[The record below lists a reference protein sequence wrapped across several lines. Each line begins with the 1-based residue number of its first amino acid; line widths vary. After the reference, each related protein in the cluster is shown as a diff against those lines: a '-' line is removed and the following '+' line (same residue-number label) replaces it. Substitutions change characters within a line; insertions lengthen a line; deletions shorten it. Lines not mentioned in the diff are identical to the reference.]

1 MYRGKSVA
9 VVMPAHNEEKLIAR
23 AISSVPDFVDHI
35 VVVDDASTDE
45 TATRA
50 MATGDVRVHLVE
62 HEVNT
67 GVGGAIIDGHK
78 VAIGLEAD
86 INVVMA
92 GDAQMDPVYLPALL
106 DPIVN
111 DGYGFTKA
119 NRFYSRQALI
129 GMPAIRVLGNIVLS
143 FATKLASGYWNLF
156 DPQNGYTA
164 ITREALSMIDLDRVA
179 RRYSF
184 ENDLLIW
191 LGIAGI
197 RAKDVPIPS
206 VYGDEVSGMRLRKVV
221 PEISHL
227 LFMGFWRR
235 IFLKYVLMSFS
246 PIALLL
252 FTGLFLC
259 TFGLA
264 VGIWALVVTPS
275 GVAPT
280 AGTVLLAV
288 GPLLVGINMLVHAL
302 SLDIQQT
309 PD

>member
-1 MYRGKSVA
+1 MYREKCIA
-9 VVMPAHNEEKLIAR
+9 VVVPAHNEEKLIAR
-23 AISSVPDFVDHI
+23 TITTVPEFVDHI
-35 VVVDDASTDE
+35 VVIDDASTDE
-45 TATRA
+45 TVKQAI
-50 MATGDVRVHLVE
+50 ATGDLRLHLIE
-62 HEVNT
+62 HDVNT

-78 VAIGLEAD
+78 LALELGAD

-92 GDAQMDPVYLPALL
+92 GDAQMDPHYLSALL
-106 DPIVN
+106 DPIIES
-111 DGYGFTKA
+111 GYGFTKA
-119 NRFYSRQALI
+119 NRFYSRQALT
-129 GMPAIRVLGNIVLS
+129 GMPTIRVIGNIILS

-164 ITREALSMIDLDRVA
+164 ITRESLGLIDLNRVA

-184 ENDLLIW
+184 ENDLLIS
-191 LGIAGI
+191 LGIAGV

-206 VYGDEVSGMRLRKVV
+206 VYGDEVSGMRMRKVI
-221 PEISHL
+221 PEISRL

-252 FTGLFLC
+252 FTGMFLC
-259 TFGLA
+259 AAGLA
-264 VGIWALVVTPS
+264 VGIWTLVITPS
-275 GVAPT
+275 GASPT
-280 AGTVLLAV
+280 AGTVLLSV